1 MPDASSAITTGASPT
16 TMQEK
21 EIDYGCQ
28 TCLVHF
34 SSKEEQRAHMKE
46 NWHIYNL
53 KRRIASLPPIS
64 PSLFSTLNDARNEDG
79 EKESQH
85 PHDLFEQICAACQQT
100 YTSRKAWQSH
110 LKSRNHVLTVEDAD
124 SGLMAPRDAASEVAF
139 DRAELLDVL
148 DDAEV
153 FDASKCLFCATVS
166 PSLDANIGHM
176 SHAHSFFIPDVE
188 ALIDIESFLEYLSRI
203 ISDFHECLYCGS
215 ERANRVA
222 VQDHMRAKGHC
233 RLEMEE
239 DVLELREFY
248 EFSRDSD
255 EDEEEEGE
263 EDGEVRIRG
272 EQQDVTITISADEIR
287 LPSGKILRHR
297 SSQQQPRR
305 QHSPSGLSTS
315 PNHLPQT
322 NPIPHFPFANP
333 VLASNLTSAS
343 HSEPASRPQTTA
355 DRRIILK
362 PGISTSLMGVSD
374 QQQRALLATEKKMQ
388 TVDTRARKQYERKV
402 ERGGNRQKR
411 FKVCSIGKKAGG
423 LEKRNG

>member
-1 MPDASSAITTGASPT
+1 MPDASSANTAGASPT
-16 TMQEK
+16 TMEE
-21 EIDYGCQ
+21 EIEYGCQ

-34 SSKEEQRAHMKE
+34 SSKEEQRAHMKG

-53 KRRIASLPPIS
+53 KRRITSLPPIS
-64 PSLFSTLNDARNEDG
+64 PSLFSTLNDARNEDA
-79 EKESQH
+79 EKENQH
-85 PHDLFEQICAACQQT
+85 PHELFQQICTACQQT

-110 LKSRNHVLTVEDAD
+110 LKSRNHVLTVEGVD
-124 SGLMAPRDAASEVAF
+124 SELIVPRDTASEVTF
-139 DRAELLDVL
+139 DTAELLDVL
-148 DDAEV
+148 DDVEA

-176 SHAHSFFIPDVE
+176 SHAHSFFIPNPE
-188 ALIDIESFLEYLSRI
+188 ALIDVESFLEYLSRI

-248 EFSRDSD
+248 ELYVDS
-255 EDEEEEGE
+255 DEEEEE
-263 EDGEVRIRG
+263 EEEGDEEFRNRG

-297 SSQQQPRR
+297 SSQPQQPRR
-305 QHSPSGLSTS
+305 QHSPSGLPTL
-315 PNHLPQT
+315 PNHLPRT

-333 VLASNLTSAS
+333 VPTSNLTSAS
-343 HSEPASRPQTTA
+343 HPEPASHPQPTA
-355 DRRIILK
+355 DRRIVLK